1 MNFSINIQRE
11 DSVVRWTMHK
21 EEKPIIKKVKAK
33 VKAKYNQHHV
43 IICDFCTVH
52 AHNIRKNMVKY
63 YQS

>member
-33 VKAKYNQHHV
+33 VKAKVSPASNDIMRFLHRPCSQY
-43 IICDFCTVH
+43 
-52 AHNIRKNMVKY
+52 
-63 YQS
+63 